1 MTEFNFSQYA
11 AMRDSSALPLSGP
24 AVRGARVRTAADA
37 GRTSGAEASTP
48 IGLQLPQGTEHARPL
63 PQPAGPGPA
72 TLRFSKQLRTFRTRG
87 GGNSLSDKTAQ
98 VICNRLSV
106 CLEKDVKDSKQEGDT
121 NKWLKQEKM
130 FNLTHG

>member
-1 MTEFNFSQYA
+1 M
-11 AMRDSSALPLSGP
+11 
-24 AVRGARVRTAADA
+24 RTAPEA

-48 IGLQLPQGTEHARPL
+48 IRLQLPRGTEHSRPL

-72 TLRFSKQLRTFRTRG
+72 TLRFSKQLRTFRTRE

-98 VICNRLSV
+98 VVCNRLSV
-106 CLEKDVKDSKQEGDT
+106 CIEKDVNESKQKGDA